1 MSKAAQDLLKK
12 LKIVYKDIAIYEQA
26 LTHPSYNGDANTKHQ
41 DYEKLEFMGDAVL
54 GYVTA
59 DLVYKNRPELS
70 EGNLTKLRSVL
81 VSTKPLAAYARSI
94 NLPEYIRIGHS
105 ITLNQVK
112 ESDKILENVLEALVG
127 AIYLDAGLKNAYG
140 LIKKLLI
147 KDIKNYDVDDLT
159 DYKSK
164 LQEEIQAESRDAVQY
179 VTVEQTG
186 PAHDR
191 TFKVNVLFNGIVLG
205 TGEGKSKKKAEEMA
219 AKSALSKRS
228 VL

>member
-1 MSKAAQDLLKK
+1 MNKTATLLKE
-12 LKIVYKDIAIYEQA
+12 LHITYKNIALYEQA

-59 DLVYKNRPELS
+59 DLVYKHRPEMS

-81 VSTKPLAAYARSI
+81 VSTKPLANYARKI

-105 ITLNQVK
+105 ITINQVK
-112 ESDKILENVLEALVG
+112 ESDKILENVLEAFIG
-127 AIYLDAGLKNAYG
+127 AIYLDAGLKPAYK
-140 LIKKLLI
+140 LITSLLLE
-147 KDIKNYDVDDLT
+147 DIKSYDADNLT

-164 LQEEIQAESRDAVQY
+164 LQEEIQAEHRDAVQY
-179 VTVEQTG
+179 VTVETSG

-191 TFKVNVLFNGIVLG
+191 TFKVQVLYNGIVLG
-205 TGEGKSKKKAEEMA
+205 EGTGKSKKKAEEMA

-228 VL
+228 VI

>member
-1 MSKAAQDLLKK
+1 MNKPAIELLKK
-12 LKIVYKDIAIYEQA
+12 LKIVHKDIAIYEQA

-54 GYVTA
+54 GYVSA
-59 DLVYKNRPELS
+59 DLVYKNRPEMS

-81 VSTKPLAAYARSI
+81 VSTKPLAAYARKI

-105 ITLNQVK
+105 ITVDQVK
-112 ESDKILENVLEALVG
+112 QSDKILENVLEALVG
-127 AIYLDAGLKNAYG
+127 AIYLDAGLKTAYG
-140 LIKKLLI
+140 LIKSLLLTDI
-147 KDIKNYDVDDLT
+147 KDYDVDDLT
-159 DYKSK
+159 YYKSK
-164 LQEEIQAESRDAVQY
+164 LQEEIQAEHRDAVQY
-179 VTVEQTG
+179 VTVETTG

-191 TFKVNVLFNGIVLG
+191 TFVVHVLFNGIVLG
-205 TGEGKSKKKAEEMA
+205 IGKGKSKKKAEEMA

>member
-1 MSKAAQDLLKK
+1 MNSANGLLKK
-12 LKIVYKDIAIYEQA
+12 LRIAYKNIAIYEQA

-59 DLVYKNRPELS
+59 DLVYKNRPEMS

-81 VSTKPLAAYARSI
+81 VSTKPLAEYARKI
-94 NLPEYIRIGHS
+94 GLPEYIRIGHS
-105 ITLNQVK
+105 ITVNQVK
-112 ESDKILENVLEALVG
+112 ESDKILENVLEALIG
-127 AIYLDAGLKNAYG
+127 ATYLDAGLKVAYG
-140 LIKKLLI
+140 LIKKLLL
-147 KDIKNYDVDDLT
+147 KDILAYDADNLT

-164 LQEEIQAESRDAVQY
+164 LQEEIQAEHRDAVQY
-179 VTVEQTG
+179 VTIEQSG

-191 TFKVNVLFNGIVLG
+191 TFKVQVKYNDIVLG
-205 TGEGKSKKKAEEMA
+205 IGVGKSKKKAEEMA
-219 AKSALSKRS
+219 AKDALSKRS

>member
-81 VSTKPLAAYARSI
+81 VSTKPLAAYARI
-94 NLPEYIRIGHS
+94 IDLPEYIRIGHS

-112 ESDKILENVLEALVG
+112 ESDKILENVLEALIG

-140 LIKKLLI
+140 LIKKLLLN
-147 KDIKNYDVDDLT
+147 DIKNYDVDDLT

-179 VTVEQTG
+179 VTVEQSG

-228 VL
+228 VI

>member
-1 MSKAAQDLLKK
+1 MASVEVLLKK
-12 LKIVYKDIAIYEQA
+12 LHIAYKNIAIYEQA

-59 DLVYKNRPELS
+59 DLVYKNRPEMS

-81 VSTKPLAAYARSI
+81 VSTKPLANYARQI

-112 ESDKILENVLEALVG
+112 ESDKILENVLEALIG
-127 AIYLDAGLKNAYG
+127 ATYLDAGLKTAYG
-140 LIKKLLI
+140 LIKKLLLD
-147 KDIKNYDVDDLT
+147 DIKAYDADNLT

-164 LQEEIQAESRDAVQY
+164 LQEEIQAEHRDAVQY
-179 VTVEQTG
+179 VTVEQSG

-191 TFKVNVLFNGIVLG
+191 TFKVHVLYNDIILG
-205 TGEGKSKKKAEEMA
+205 VGTGKSKKKAEEMA
-219 AKSALSKRS
+219 AKDALSKRS

>member
-1 MSKAAQDLLKK
+1 MIKTSSLLKN
-12 LKIVYKDIAIYEQA
+12 LHITYKNIAIYEQA

-59 DLVYKNRPELS
+59 DLVYKHRPEMS

-81 VSTKPLAAYARSI
+81 VSTKPLANYARKI
-94 NLPEYIRIGHS
+94 NIPEYIRIGHS

-112 ESDKILENVLEALVG
+112 ESDKILENVLEALIG
-127 AIYLDAGLKNAYG
+127 AIYLDAGLKPAYK
-140 LIKKLLI
+140 LIEKLLLE
-147 KDIKNYDVDDLT
+147 DIKSYDADNLT

-164 LQEEIQAESRDAVQY
+164 LQEEIQAEHRDAVQY
-179 VTVEQTG
+179 VTVETSG

-191 TFKVNVLFNGIVLG
+191 TFKVQVLYNGIVLG
-205 TGEGKSKKKAEEMA
+205 EGTGKSKKKAEEMA

-228 VL
+228 VI

>member
-1 MSKAAQDLLKK
+1 MSKSASELLNK
-12 LKIVYKDIAIYEQA
+12 LKIAYKNIAIYEQA

-59 DLVYKNRPELS
+59 DLVYKNRPEMS

-81 VSTKPLAAYARSI
+81 VSTKPLAAYARII
-94 NLPEYIRIGHS
+94 NLHEYVRIGHS
-105 ITLNQVK
+105 INIEQVK
-112 ESDKILENVLEALVG
+112 ASDKILENVLEALIG
-127 AIYLDAGLKNAYG
+127 ATYLDAGLKTAYAFIKG
-140 LIKKLLI
+140 LLL

-164 LQEEIQAESRDAVQY
+164 LQEEIQAEHRDAVQY
-179 VTVEQTG
+179 VTVETYG

-191 TFKVNVLFNGIVLG
+191 TFVVHVMYNGIVLG
-205 TGEGKSKKKAEEMA
+205 IGKGKSKKKAEEMA

-228 VL
+228 VI